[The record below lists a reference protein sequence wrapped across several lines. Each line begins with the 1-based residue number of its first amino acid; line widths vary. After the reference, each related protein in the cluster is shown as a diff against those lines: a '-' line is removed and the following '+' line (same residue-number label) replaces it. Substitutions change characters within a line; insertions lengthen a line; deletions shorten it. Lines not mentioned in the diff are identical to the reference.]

1 MLASTIAAGTW
12 LTSAPLTTQADDA
25 VACCD
30 CQEVLFDPATYKV
43 VSRYYNLIAFSLD
56 IHLAAKVLAS
66 AAAQDADHVE
76 VKLSQRALPAADGQP
91 EVQQPFLSFTA
102 RVSE

>member
-1 MLASTIAAGTW
+1 MGAHVMG
-12 LTSAPLTTQADDA
+12 
-25 VACCD
+25 CCH

-102 RVSE
+102 RVSELPG